1 MSEKYI
7 VSSNVSFCPQVKDIT
22 VTDGQDP
29 EKDLEKKM
37 ESEKCLSFLLL
48 KLIK

>member
-29 EKDLEKKM
+29 EKDLEKKDGIREM
-37 ESEKCLSFLLL
+37 FKFSFTQTN
-48 KLIK
+48 